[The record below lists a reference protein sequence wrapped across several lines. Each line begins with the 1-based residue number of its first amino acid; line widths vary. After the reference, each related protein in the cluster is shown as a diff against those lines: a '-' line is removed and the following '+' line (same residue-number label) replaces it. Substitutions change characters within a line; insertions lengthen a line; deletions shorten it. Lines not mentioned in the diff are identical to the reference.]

1 MVKKRK
7 KKIFTTLKK
16 IKHQHV
22 NRKLSIINTIRNN
35 PRCLNCGN
43 TMAVH
48 YDRFCCS
55 YCNESKTN
63 FV

>member
-7 KKIFTTLKK
+7 KKIYTTLKK

-22 NRKLSIINTIRNN
+22 NRKLSIINTINN

-43 TMAVH
+43 SMAVH

-55 YCNESKTN
+55 YCNKSITN
-63 FV
+63 VV